1 VYQSTGEI
9 MSTEV
14 NAGTVNASALEIAP
28 ESPIDLPYTPD
39 ELGELAVSQ
48 MHTAVRT
55 LADRGSDTAAVLFA
69 NTDISSAASAVLAN
83 TFLLRI
89 ANAYERVAAAA
100 ERADARESG
109 FEALRRQ
116 QLEGNVRL
124 CNIQLRVSDSALAQL
139 ENAADA
145 AFSLA
150 RFLDLYDPERN
161 TVQELT
167 ARLEL
172 FRKDVRARAE
182 SESEQKS

>member
-1 VYQSTGEI
+1 

-14 NAGTVNASALEIAP
+14 NPETVSASALEIAP

-39 ELGELAVSQ
+39 EIGELAVSQ

-55 LADRGSDTAAVLFA
+55 LADRGSDAAAVLFA

-89 ANAYERVAAAA
+89 ANAYERVATV
-100 ERADARESG
+100 ADRSEARESSL
-109 FEALRRQ
+109 ESLRRQ
-116 QLEGNVRL
+116 QLEVMISASKMKLSVPEAAFEQVR
-124 CNIQLRVSDSALAQL
+124 S
-139 ENAADA
+139 AADA

-172 FRKDVRARAE
+172 FRKDLRSSA
-182 SESEQKS
+182 ESEQKS